1 MQDNYVYMC
10 TLVLKNT
17 IFVIVFWFTTKQSTP
32 NDVQLIITAPQI
44 KQKIWCSIV
53 VEMLRSI
60 NVENIFNK
68 QLSLNMDA
76 IKKFILG

>member
-17 IFVIVFWFTTKQSTP
+17 VFAFVFWFSTKKTNP
-32 NDVQLIITAPQI
+32 NDVQRIITAPQI
-44 KQKIWCSIV
+44 KQKVWCSIV

-60 NVENIFNK
+60 NVENIFNN
-68 QLSLNMDA
+68 QLSINMDA

>member
-44 KQKIWCSIV
+44 KQKTWCSIV

-60 NVENIFNK
+60 NVENIFDK
-68 QLSLNMDA
+68 QLSINMDA